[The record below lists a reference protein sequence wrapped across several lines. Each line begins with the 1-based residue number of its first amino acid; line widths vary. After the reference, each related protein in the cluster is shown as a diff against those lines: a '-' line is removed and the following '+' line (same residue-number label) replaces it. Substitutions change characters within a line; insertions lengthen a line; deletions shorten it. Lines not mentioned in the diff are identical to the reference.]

1 MTTPMHLHHD
11 WFPRPLP
18 ANILIGEHS
27 WVYSSFAFLHYRSRR
42 PTGVRIGNHSGIYNG
57 TFFNLG
63 PDGQVEIGD
72 FCAIVGAI
80 FSCNTQVV
88 VGDYTFISHE
98 VVIAD
103 SQIAVPPLDGP
114 STSTSIEGDGR
125 ASILIGANAWIGVRA
140 VLLAGAQIGEGS
152 IVGAAAVVDFAV
164 PPYSVV
170 AGHPARVVARVTR

>member
-1 MTTPMHLHHD
+1 VTAAKHLSHD

-18 ANILIGEHS
+18 ANIIIGENS
-27 WVYSSFAFLHYRSRR
+27 WVYSSFAFLHYCSRR
-42 PTGVRIGNHSGIYNG
+42 SIGVRIGSQSGIYNG
-57 TFFNLG
+57 TFFNMG
-63 PDGQVEIGD
+63 PDAQVEIGN

-80 FSCNTQVV
+80 FSCNTRVV
-88 VGDYTFISHE
+88 VGDYTFIAHE

-103 SQIAVPPLDGP
+103 QQIAVPPHDGP
-114 STSTSIEGDGR
+114 RTSTSVEGDGP
-125 ASILIGANAWIGVRA
+125 ASILIGANAWIGIRA

-170 AGHPARVVARVTR
+170 AGNPARVVARITR